1 MNRLNKSFRLDL
13 SVVKMLREM
22 SKDLN
27 VSETAFIEW
36 AIRNVNKSFEYQR
49 HTPNTSAGMQKAKE
63 TSKTDNENEVMK
75 QV

>member
-36 AIRNVNKSFEYQR
+36 AIRNVHKSFTYQR
-49 HTPNTSAGMQKAKE
+49 HTPNAIAGVEKAKE
-63 TSKTDNENEVMK
+63 TIETDNEKESKKAV
-75 QV
+75 